1 MASPPRTHQAL
12 AMKKIDGKPGEVW
25 YPLQLTTVPTPV
37 PSSSQLLLR
46 PTHLSLNHRDLFL
59 RQALYP
65 SPSFTTPL
73 LSDACC
79 VVLPSPH
86 RKSSTE
92 SSRVILNPVHGWLES
107 PLGPESPADFAILGG
122 TSTNPLG
129 LAQELLVV
137 AADETAACPAHL
149 SGAEAAALPLTG
161 LTGWRALV
169 TKSGLIESNGNGIY
183 SGQGKNLLVTGIG
196 GGVAL
201 MVLLFAVQ
209 MGVRVWVTSGEAG
222 KIAKARELGA
232 EGGVSYKEKGWEKEL
247 KAMLPKERPFL
258 DAIIDGAGGD
268 IVLKGGR
275 LLKPGGA
282 VVSYGMTLAP
292 SLPYTMQAVLN
303 NVEVR
308 GSTMGSRAEFRA
320 MVAYV
325 AKEKIRPIASR
336 VIDGGL
342 QNLEGIES
350 LFDDMKAGRQFGKLV
365 IAVGE
370 DGKGPEG
377 GGSKL

>member
-1 MASPPRTHQAL
+1 MASLPRTHQAL
-12 AMKKIDGKPGEVW
+12 TMKKIDGKPGAVW

-37 PSSSQLLLR
+37 PSASQLLIR

-73 LSDACC
+73 FSDACC
-79 VVLPSPH
+79 VVLSSAH
-86 RKSSTE
+86 HKSSTE
-92 SSRVILNPVHGWLES
+92 PPRVLLNPAHGWIDS
-107 PLGPESPADFAILGG
+107 PLGPESPANFAILGG

-129 LAQELLVV
+129 LAQDFLVV
-137 AADETAACPAHL
+137 DASETAPCPTHL

-169 TKSGLIESNGNGIY
+169 TKAGIIDSNSDGTY
-183 SGQGKNLLVTGIG
+183 SGKDKHLLVTGIG

-201 MVLLFAVQ
+201 TVLLFAVQ
-209 MGVRVWVTSGEAG
+209 MGVKVWVTSGDAT
-222 KIAKARELGA
+222 KISKAKVLGA
-232 EGGVSYKEKGWEKEL
+232 AGGVSYKEKGWEKEL
-247 KAMLPKERPFL
+247 KGMLPKERPYL

-282 VVSYGMTLAP
+282 IVSYGMTLAP

-308 GSTMGSRAEFRA
+308 GSTMGSRAEFCA
-320 MVAYV
+320 MVAFV
-325 AKEKIRPIASR
+325 AKQKIRPVVSR
-336 VIDGGL
+336 VLDGGL

-350 LFDDMKAGRQFGKLV
+350 LFEDMKAGRQFGKLV
-365 IAVGE
+365 IALGGA
-370 DGKGPEG
+370 GKGLEG
-377 GGSKL
+377 GESKL